1 MNLMLRTSLK
11 VIYYKDWVRND
22 YEYSNLR
29 FCMRKTILRSHE
41 FYLFVLMV
49 VYSII
54 VHSISRSFLTVENM
68 FDILKSSSIMG
79 VMAIGVFIVML
90 SGGIDI
96 SFPAIATVSMY
107 VTVRILERFSGN
119 IFFAFAMASAFGIMF
134 GSVNAVLVHFFKI
147 PTLIVTL
154 GTSSIFHGA
163 MLSIVKIPHIY
174 TVPGYFFEFSKK
186 YIFSW
191 VTGEGIKIGL
201 STMTMTMLTI
211 AVITWLILQYTVLGR
226 GIYAIGGNIEAAKRA
241 GFNIVKIQFF
251 VYSYIGFLSGVA
263 SILYVSLVRHV
274 NPFNLMGMLL
284 DVIAAVVLGGA
295 SLTGGIGTVVGT
307 LLGVGMIYFIK
318 NSLVLMRI
326 PSYWDPVVIGLIII
340 ISTGVNAYRRTL
352 ERTGAMLIDV

>member
-1 MNLMLRTSLK
+1 
-11 VIYYKDWVRND
+11 
-22 YEYSNLR
+22 
-29 FCMRKTILRSHE
+29 
-41 FYLFVLMV
+41 
-49 VYSII
+49 
-54 VHSISRSFLTVENM
+54 M

-79 VMAIGVFIVML
+79 VMAIGAFIVML

-107 VTVRILERFSGN
+107 VTVRILEKFSGN
-119 IFFAFAMASAFGIMF
+119 LFLAFAMASVFGVMF
-134 GSVNAVLVHFFKI
+134 GCVNALLVHFFKI

-186 YIFSW
+186 YVFSW
-191 VTGEGIKIGL
+191 TTNEGVTIGL
-201 STMTMTMLTI
+201 SSMTITMLSI
-211 AVITWLILQYTVLGR
+211 AIVTWLILRYTMLGK
-226 GIYAIGGNIEAAKRA
+226 GIYAIGGNLEAAQRA
-241 GFNIVKIQFF
+241 GFNIIKIQFF
-251 VYSYIGFLSGVA
+251 VYSYIGFLSGIA

-274 NPFNLMGMLL
+274 HPFNLMGMLL

-295 SLTGGIGTVVGT
+295 SLTGGLGTVLGT

-318 NSLVLMRI
+318 NSLVLMKI
-326 PSYWDPVVIGLIII
+326 PSYWDPIVIGLIII

-352 ERTGAMLIDV
+352 GKRGTMTIEV

>member
-1 MNLMLRTSLK
+1 
-11 VIYYKDWVRND
+11 
-22 YEYSNLR
+22 
-29 FCMRKTILRSHE
+29 MRKTILRSHE

-49 VYSII
+49 AYSII
-54 VHSISRSFLTVENM
+54 VHSISRSFLTAENM

-79 VMAIGVFIVML
+79 VMAIGAFIVML

-119 IFFAFAMASAFGIMF
+119 LFLAFAMASMFGIMF
-134 GSVNAVLVHFFKI
+134 GCVNALLVHYFKI

-191 VTGEGIKIGL
+191 VNSEGVTIGF
-201 STMTMTMLTI
+201 STMTFTMLTI
-211 AVITWLILQYTVLGR
+211 AIMTWLILQYTVLGR
-226 GIYAIGGNIEAAKRA
+226 GIYAIGGNLEAAKRA

-251 VYSYIGFLSGVA
+251 VYSYIGFLSGIA

-274 NPFNLMGMLL
+274 HPFNLMGMLL

-295 SLTGGIGTVVGT
+295 SLTGGLGTILGT

-318 NSLVLMRI
+318 NSLVLMKI
-326 PSYWDPVVIGLIII
+326 PSYWDPIVIGLVIIV
-340 ISTGVNAYRRTL
+340 STGINAYRSTL
-352 ERTGAMLIDV
+352 GKTGATIIEA

>member
-1 MNLMLRTSLK
+1 
-11 VIYYKDWVRND
+11 
-22 YEYSNLR
+22 
-29 FCMRKTILRSHE
+29 MRKTVLRSHE
-41 FYLFVLMV
+41 FYLFILMV
-49 VYSII
+49 SYSLI
-54 VHSISRSFLTVENM
+54 VNSISRSFLTAENM

-79 VMAIGVFIVML
+79 IMAIGVFIVML

-107 VTVRILERFSGN
+107 VTVRILERFNGN
-119 IFFAFAMASAFGIMF
+119 LFLAFSMASIFGIMF
-134 GSVNAVLVHFFKI
+134 GCVNALLVYYFNI

-154 GTSSIFHGA
+154 GTSSIFHGS

-191 VTGEGIKIGL
+191 VNSEGVTIGL
-201 STMTMTMLTI
+201 SSMTVTMIII
-211 AVITWLILQYTVLGR
+211 AIVTWLLLRYTMLGR
-226 GIYAIGGNIEAAKRA
+226 GIYAIGGNLEAAKRA
-241 GFNIVKIQFF
+241 GFHIMKIQFF
-251 VYSYIGFLSGVA
+251 VYSFIGFLSGIA

-274 NPFNLMGMLL
+274 HPFNLMGMLL

-295 SLTGGIGTVVGT
+295 SLTGGSGTVLGT

-318 NSLVLMRI
+318 NSLILMKI

-340 ISTGVNAYRRTL
+340 VSTGINAYRKTL
-352 ERTGAMLIDV
+352 GKTGVKIIET

>member
-1 MNLMLRTSLK
+1 MG
-11 VIYYKDWVRND
+11 
-22 YEYSNLR
+22 
-29 FCMRKTILRSHE
+29 RKFLRSHE
-41 FYLFVLMV
+41 LYLFLLIV

-54 VHSISRSFLTVENM
+54 VNSISKSFLTAENM

-107 VTVRILERFSGN
+107 VTVRLLERFNGN
-119 IFFAFAMASAFGIMF
+119 LLIAFVMASTFGIMF
-134 GSVNAVLVHFFKI
+134 GCVNAFLVYYFNI

-163 MLSIVKIPHIY
+163 MLSIAKIPHIY

-191 VTGEGIKIGL
+191 VNKEGITIGF
-201 STMTMTMLTI
+201 STMTCTMLII
-211 AVITWLILQYTVLGR
+211 AVVSWLILRYTMLGR
-226 GIYAIGGNIEAAKRA
+226 GIYAIGGNLEAAKRA
-241 GFNIVKIQFF
+241 GFNIMRIQFF
-251 VYSYIGFLSGVA
+251 IYSWIGFLSGIA

-274 NPFNLMGMLL
+274 HPFNLMGMLL

-295 SLTGGIGTVVGT
+295 SLAGGSGTILGT
-307 LLGVGMIYFIK
+307 FLGVGMIYFIK
-318 NSLVLMRI
+318 NSLIFMKI
-326 PSYWDPVVIGLIII
+326 PSYWDPVVIGLVIIV
-340 ISTGVNAYRRTL
+340 STGINAYSKTLGRRGVTII
-352 ERTGAMLIDV
+352 ES